1 MHCIL
6 SLETK
11 FRNKGKSIKYL
22 EIVYLKMSGKIL
34 AIGMY
39 RNKPGIHKVE
49 IDKPKITKPN
59 QVLIKVIQTGV
70 DGTDFNIV
78 KHNLQDIE
86 EGKNFIILGHE
97 TMGIIVDK
105 GKKVRKFKKGDL
117 VTVTVRRG
125 CNICSPCLHNQSDM
139 CMTGL
144 YKERGIHKMDG
155 FLTKYIVDEEDY
167 IVKIP
172 KVLENYGN
180 LIEPFSIMEKAIEQ
194 IRIVQRRMPWGC
206 KHPRHDFSH
215 KEWGRCKNA
224 IVIGSSTQGF
234 MGSALLR
241 LANVNTTVVA
251 RSPETTFRARM
262 VKKLGCKYVSSTNKT
277 PEEIIKEAGEV
288 DIVIDAAGAS
298 ELALNLIK
306 YTSRSSIHVF
316 VGIPRES
323 LHASLDANTIMRQIV
338 RYNQAIVGILNSN
351 RKHFEMAIK
360 DLQTVDKEWP
370 GILDQI
376 ITHRFKISEYE
387 KAFNLKDPEQM
398 KIVIDME

>member
-1 MHCIL
+1 MG
-6 SLETK
+6 E
-11 FRNKGKSIKYL
+11 
-22 EIVYLKMSGKIL
+22 KIL

-39 RNKPGIHKVE
+39 RNKSGIHKTE
-49 IDKPKITKPN
+49 IDKPRLTKPN
-59 QVLIKVIQTGV
+59 QVLIRVIQTGV

-86 EGKNFIILGHE
+86 QGKDFVILGHE
-97 TMGIIVDK
+97 TMGIIEDK
-105 GKKVRKFKKGDL
+105 GKKVKKLKKGDL

-155 FLTKYIVDEEDY
+155 FLTKYIVDEENY

-172 KVLENYGN
+172 QSLEKYGN

-194 IRIVQRRMPWGC
+194 IRIIQKRMPWGC
-206 KHPRHDFSH
+206 EHPRHDFTH
-215 KEWGRCKNA
+215 NEWGRCKNA
-224 IVIGSSTQGF
+224 IVIGSSTLGF
-234 MGSALLR
+234 MGAALLR
-241 LANVNTTVVA
+241 MANVNTTVVA

-262 VKKLGCKYVSSTNKT
+262 VKKLGCKYVSSANKS
-277 PEEIIKEAGEV
+277 PEEIIKEAGEDI

-306 YTSRSSIHVF
+306 YTSRSSIHIF
-316 VGIPRES
+316 VGIPREP
-323 LHASLDANTIMRQIV
+323 LHANLDANTIMRQIV
-338 RYNQAIVGILNSN
+338 RYNQVIAGVLNSN
-351 RKHFEMAIK
+351 RKHFETAIK
-360 DLQTVDKEWP
+360 DLQVVNKKWP
-370 GILDQI
+370 GILDGV